1 MMRMDKG
8 KEEEVG
14 EEVQCGEWER
24 SVQVGGVLA
33 LLPRLQRSCVLMGL
47 GANVA
52 GPPKWAGAV
61 RLSPPERIKG
71 LLARRGGEI
80 SRWSSRMM
88 EVQQALGG

>member
-1 MMRMDKG
+1 MDKG

-61 RLSPPERIKG
+61 RLSPSEEQKG
-71 LLARRGGEI
+71 SWQEEGE
-80 SRWSSRMM
+80 
-88 EVQQALGG
+88 